1 MINVTLCVSDADL
14 GLVLALQSEDQG
26 DQGKMKNLFAI
37 IAVLCGIALSSCNS
51 KNNDARTVGS
61 NDAIYVKAI
70 YSLPQT
76 LDPVRM
82 NDTASLLVSNLI
94 YDGLLRFTAS
104 LDFEG
109 ALAESWSSTPDGKK
123 YIFKIRKT
131 AKFHDGTSVR
141 ADDVVASLSRAVS
154 PASTVYKYY
163 DCIAGAE
170 AYHSRK
176 ASRVSGIKKIT
187 DDSVSIELKNPF
199 PPFLSVLAGATAKI
213 LPAKYS
219 DDAAFFQIPN
229 GSGPFKIQSKVG
241 KEITLVRFDSYYG
254 EVAKT
259 PVLVL
264 RELSENDAV
273 SQAAVGAIVDLSN
286 FPLSGKEPIFMKG
299 RDAVSPVA
307 ATWIIGL
314 NTRLAPFNNPK
325 IRRAFKASA
334 DSEGFRK
341 TFYPD
346 ALPAKGYIPQ
356 GLPGHADGMPE
367 PRSLGKV
374 PSHAPIKIAFPE
386 LLANEKVMRE
396 YLQKS
401 FRELGWQVEFVPM
414 AWDKL
419 MDGYDKKTLQGFV
432 VSMNMDYP
440 DSEFLIRNFESK
452 NPDNFS
458 GISDRE
464 LDRLINQTRNA
475 NNRETRNSLYEKTVE
490 KLDQLAVTV
499 NLFHPRAHN
508 WISPCVKGFVPNIL
522 ADYYID
528 YRRVEVDSACLRET
542 RGRS

>member
-1 MINVTLCVSDADL
+1 
-14 GLVLALQSEDQG
+14 
-26 DQGKMKNLFAI
+26 MKHFFV
-37 IAVLCGIALSSCNS
+37 IAAALCGITFSSCSS
-51 KNNDARTVGS
+51 KNDGVRASGKT
-61 NDAIYVKAI
+61 DAIYVKAV

-123 YIFKIRKT
+123 YLFTLRKA
-131 AKFHDGTSVR
+131 AKFHDGSPVR
-141 ADDVVASLSRAVS
+141 ADDVVASLTRAVGPS
-154 PASTVYKYY
+154 STVYKYY

-176 ASRVSGIKKIT
+176 AKHVSGIKRVT
-187 DDSVSIELKNPF
+187 DDSISIELKKPF

-213 LPAKYS
+213 IPVKS
-219 DDAAFFQIPN
+219 FKDANFFQKPV
-229 GSGPFKIQSKVG
+229 GSGPFRIETQAG
-241 KEITLVRFDSYYG
+241 KELTLVRFGAYYG
-254 EVAKT
+254 DAAKT
-259 PVLVL
+259 PTIVL
-264 RELSENDAV
+264 RELSESEAL
-273 SQAAVGAIVDLSN
+273 SQAASGGVVDLSN
-286 FPLSGKEPIFMKG
+286 FPLSGKEPIFTKG

-314 NTRLAPFNNPK
+314 NTRLAPFNDPE

-334 DSEGFRK
+334 DTEGFRK
-341 TFYPD
+341 TFYTD
-346 ALPAKGYIPQ
+346 ALPAKGYIPG
-356 GLPGHADGMPE
+356 GLPGHIDGTPDA
-367 PRSLGKV
+367 RSLAKA
-374 PSHAPIKIAFPE
+374 PKHSPIKIAFPE
-386 LLANEKVMRE
+386 LLANEKSMRE

-401 FRELGWQVEFVPM
+401 FQELGWQVEFVPM

-419 MDGYDKKTLQGFV
+419 MEGYDKKTLQGFV

-440 DSEFLIRNFESK
+440 DSEFLIRNFESR

-458 GISDRE
+458 GVSDHE
-464 LDRLINQTRNA
+464 LDRLINKARQVNSRESRNTIYGKIVQ
-475 NNRETRNSLYEKTVE
+475 N
-490 KLDQLAVTV
+490 LDHLAVTV

-508 WISPCVKGFVPNIL
+508 WVSPCVKGFIPNIL

-528 YRRVEVDSACLRET
+528 YRMVEVDSACQREL